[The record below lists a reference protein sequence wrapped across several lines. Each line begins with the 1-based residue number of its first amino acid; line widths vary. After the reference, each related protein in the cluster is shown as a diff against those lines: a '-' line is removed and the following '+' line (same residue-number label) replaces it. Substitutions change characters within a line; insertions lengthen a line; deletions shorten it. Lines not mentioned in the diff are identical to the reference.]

1 MNIIGLVGIGIT
13 AAILAIVI
21 KQYKPE
27 IAMLISVLTGV
38 IILMVAISVLGP
50 VLKTISELTGMAGL
64 DSTYA
69 NALLKALAIVY
80 ITQLASDS
88 CKDVGETA
96 IASKL
101 ELAGKIAVVLISLPM
116 FQAIVEMVIKL
127 LN

>member
-27 IAMLISVLTGV
+27 IAMLISVLAGV

>member
-27 IAMLISVLTGV
+27 IAMLISVLAGV
-38 IILMVAISVLGP
+38 IILTVAVSVLAP

>member
-27 IAMLISVLTGV
+27 IAMLISVLAGV
-38 IILMVAISVLGP
+38 IILTVAISVLAP

-116 FQAIVEMVIKL
+116 FQAIVEMVVKL

>member
-1 MNIIGLVGIGIT
+1 MNIIALVGIGIT
-13 AAILAIVI
+13 AAVLAIVI

-27 IAMLISVLTGV
+27 IAMLVSVMAGIVILTA
-38 IILMVAISVLGP
+38 AISVLAP
-50 VLKTISELTGMAGL
+50 VFRSISDLTGMAGL
-64 DSTYA
+64 DSSYA

-101 ELAGKIAVVLISLPM
+101 ELAGKIAIILIAMPM
-116 FQAIVEMVIKL
+116 FEAIIGMVVKL
-127 LN
+127 LG